1 MYMYIYILSA
11 SGVKKLLYDL
21 LSSNG
26 IVNGWETDKLDSLMK
41 ILMLTLSQNIGIA
54 LVVVMHVDVG
64 AEWFS
69 KEVFNVL
76 LSLDCAVTSSLDLDL
91 GGESEVTIS

>member
-1 MYMYIYILSA
+1 
-11 SGVKKLLYDL
+11 
-21 LSSNG
+21 
-26 IVNGWETDKLDSLMK
+26 
-41 ILMLTLSQNIGIA
+41 MLTLSQNIGIA

-76 LSLDCAVTSSLDLDL
+76 LSLDCAVTSWAVTEVSLDLDL
-91 GGESEVTIS
+91 SGESEVTIS